1 VFTFAP
7 GIPAKLNHFLVPLVQ
22 AWIDR
27 ADHAVFGFETMAY
40 GLVSFR
46 RTPWPLDGS
55 PTVIGPAGEVDQ
67 AALDNFAAGVVDDPN
82 GLFF

>member
-7 GIPAKLNHFLVPLVQ
+7 EVPASVYQFLIPLVQ

-27 ADHAVFGFETMAY
+27 ADHPVFGFELMRY

-55 PTVIGPAGEVDQ
+55 PTVVAPFGEVDQ
-67 AALDNFAAGVVDDPN
+67 AALQDFAAS
-82 GLFF
+82 LMEA

>member
-1 VFTFAP
+1 VPTS
-7 GIPAKLNHFLVPLVQ
+7 LYNFLTPLVQ

-27 ADHAVFGFETMAY
+27 ADHPLFAFETMRY

-55 PTVIGPAGEVDQ
+55 ETVVGPAGEVDQ
-67 AALDNFAAGVVDDPN
+67 AAMENFAASFVTE
-82 GLFF
+82 

>member
-7 GIPAKLNHFLVPLVQ
+7 EVPTSIIGRLIPLVQ

-27 ADHAVFGFETMAY
+27 ANHPVFGFETMRY

-55 PTVIGPAGEVDQ
+55 PTVVAPAGEVDR
-67 AALDNFAAGVVDDPN
+67 AALENYAASLTEDPD
-82 GLFF
+82 GLLF